1 MSTLYT
7 KSGANA
13 GFISCPPENAAWGG
27 TFARFEDPD
36 GNLFGVEGFDE
47 VRQSLELRRQ
57 AHAERVESERRAAH
71 ELEIARQ
78 VQARLFPQLQPH
90 LRTVEYAG
98 ICLQARQVGGL
109 FRFPEPWAAAFGL
122 IIGDVSGT
130 GIAAALLMAN
140 LQASLR
146 SQSALAFDQPEAL
159 LKSVNR
165 LFYGGTI
172 PVDRIVTICDFV
184 ERVYLLG

>member
-1 MSTLYT
+1 L
-7 KSGANA
+7 
-13 GFISCPPENAAWGG
+13 
-27 TFARFEDPD
+27 
-36 GNLFGVEGFDE
+36 
-47 VRQSLELRRQ
+47 
-57 AHAERVESERRAAH
+57 
-71 ELEIARQ
+71 
-78 VQARLFPQLQPH
+78 
-90 LRTVEYAG
+90 
-98 ICLQARQVGGL
+98 
-109 FRFPEPWAAAFGL
+109 GL
-122 IIGDVSGT
+122 IIGEVSGK

-184 ERVYLLG
+184 ERVYLPWVELHKRPSTFEGLSGPLGRSPGTALRRCLAEGCSHVSRARLAE